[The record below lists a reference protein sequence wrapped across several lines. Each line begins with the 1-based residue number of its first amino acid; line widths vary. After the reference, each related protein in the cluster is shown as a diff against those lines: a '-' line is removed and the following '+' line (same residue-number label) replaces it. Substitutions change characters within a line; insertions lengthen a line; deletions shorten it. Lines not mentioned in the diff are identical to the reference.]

1 MPSFSAIHE
10 RAASPSPGPPPPSR
24 RVRTRRCRQEREE
37 KFFSHGWLPSGV
49 RSGGRIGSGML
60 WRSGCCKARAN
71 KRESENREQKKAP
84 RAVARSASES
94 LRLIYRVGE

>member
-10 RAASPSPGPPPPSR
+10 RAASPAPGPPPPSR

-49 RSGGRIGSGML
+49 RSGGCIGAAGCWDDQGAARLERTSGNAENGHKKSAPG
-60 WRSGCCKARAN
+60 RSPERVYG
-71 KRESENREQKKAP
+71 
-84 RAVARSASES
+84 AVFD
-94 LRLIYRVGE
+94 LIVGE